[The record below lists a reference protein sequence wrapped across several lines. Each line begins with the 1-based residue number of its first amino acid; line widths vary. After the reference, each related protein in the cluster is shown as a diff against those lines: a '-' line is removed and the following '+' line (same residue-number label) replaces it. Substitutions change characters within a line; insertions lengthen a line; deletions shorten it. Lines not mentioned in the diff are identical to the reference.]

1 MRKPHYVLFFMNMFT
16 GMAYSI
22 IAPLFPGIATRHNIN
37 EDILGLLISIGA
49 FASFCAAP
57 FVPKLITKFG
67 RIDILYFATFGEATC
82 VVLYG
87 FFNYIPSYFSFILI
101 GFSIRIIHG
110 IFTGIVGILIYS
122 LVSCISSED
131 EIQLALGNMEVAWC
145 LGLSAGPLFASV
157 FYKIG
162 GFILPFLALG
172 SSLYISVYLTKIIS
186 FEEKINSED
195 EGEKNEN
202 EPSILKSIFHIS
214 IILNLLTVTIGIIVT
229 TFYFPCLTNH
239 LTQNY
244 NLSISVSSLFFVVG
258 MIFYM
263 LILQFLTKITKTLGM
278 HGTES
283 LGILMTFLGCLFI
296 YPVPP
301 LPQNILSILL
311 GLCLT
316 GGAGAPINVPALINL
331 SKDLKKY
338 DPNLDEFVAGDIA
351 STLYTIVND
360 MGDFI
365 GPVLGGFL
373 SSNYGFKNCCLI
385 IAVFIIFFWIIFT
398 LFFFKE
404 IKNEMKKPTEHDIQ
418 LIKEELDNKSILS
431 HDALNTTFVTNIN
444 DYFGKN
450 FSFVRRRHSF
460 IKKRPSRNPS
470 SRSLISSLTN

>member
-1 MRKPHYVLFFMNMFT
+1 MRKPQYVLFFMNIFT

-22 IAPLFPGIATRHNIN
+22 VAPLFPGIATKHGVN
-37 EDILGLLISIGA
+37 EDVLGLLISVGA

-57 FVPKLITKFG
+57 FVPKLISKFG
-67 RIDILYFATFGEATC
+67 RIDLLYFATFGEATC

-87 FFNYIPSYFSFILI
+87 FFNYIPSHHSFII
-101 GFSIRIIHG
+101 ISFTIRIIHG

-122 LVSCISSED
+122 IVSCISTED

-145 LGLSAGPLFASV
+145 LGLSAGPIFASV

-162 GFILPFLALG
+162 GYILPFLALG
-172 SSLYISVYLTKIIS
+172 GSLYISVYLTKIIS
-186 FEEKINSED
+186 AESVNKED
-195 EGEKNEN
+195 EGEKDEN
-202 EPSILKSIFHIS
+202 EFSVLKSIFHIS

-239 LTQNY
+239 LSQHF
-244 NLSISVSSLFFVVG
+244 NLSVSVSSLFFVVG

-263 LILQFLTKITKTLGM
+263 IILQFLSKITKKLGM

-283 LGILMTFLGCLFI
+283 LGILMTALGCLFI

-301 LPQNILSILL
+301 IPKHIISILL

-338 DPNLDEFVAGDIA
+338 DPNLDEFVASDIA

-373 SSNYGFKNCCLI
+373 SSNFGFKNCCLI
-385 IAVFIIFFWIIFT
+385 LSIFIFIFLIIFI

-404 IKNEMKKPTEHDIQ
+404 IREGITKPDFLDIN
-418 LIKEELDNKSILS
+418 LIKAEIDNRSVLS
-431 HDALNTTFVTNIN
+431 SEPLNTTFITNIN
-444 DYFGKN
+444 DFFGKN
-450 FSFVRRRHSF
+450 FSFIRRRHSF
-460 IKKRPSRNPS
+460 IKKRPSKEGS
-470 SRSLISSLTN
+470 SRSLYSYLTN

>member
-1 MRKPHYVLFFMNMFT
+1 MRKPQYVLFFMNIFT

-22 IAPLFPGIATRHNIN
+22 IAPLFPEIATKHGVD
-37 EDILGLLISIGA
+37 EEILGYLISICA
-49 FASFCAAP
+49 FSSFVFAP
-57 FVPKLITKFG
+57 FVPKLIKKYG
-67 RIDILYFATFGEATC
+67 RIELLYFATFGEATC
-82 VVLYG
+82 VMLYG
-87 FFNYIPSYFSFILI
+87 FFNYIPSFKSFII
-101 GFSIRIIHG
+101 ISFSVRIIHG
-110 IFTGIVGILIYS
+110 ICTGIVGILIYAI
-122 LVSCISSED
+122 VSCISTED

-162 GFILPFLALG
+162 GYILPFLALG
-172 SSLYISVYLTKIIS
+172 GSLYISVYLTKIIS
-186 FEEKINSED
+186 AESVNKED
-195 EGEKNEN
+195 EGEKDEN
-202 EPSILKSIFHIS
+202 EFSILKSIFHIS

-239 LTQNY
+239 LSQHF
-244 NLSISVSSLFFVVG
+244 NLSVSVSSLFFVVG

-263 LILQFLTKITKTLGM
+263 IILQLLSKITKKLGM

-283 LGILMTFLGCLFI
+283 LGILMTALGCLFI

-301 LPQNILSILL
+301 IPKNIISILL

-338 DPNLDEFVAGDIA
+338 DPNLDEFVASDIA

-373 SSNYGFKNCCLI
+373 SSNFGFKNCCLI
-385 IAVFIIFFWIIFT
+385 LSIFIFIFLIIFI

-404 IKNEMKKPTEHDIQ
+404 IREGITKPDFLDIN
-418 LIKEELDNKSILS
+418 LIKEEIDNRSVLS
-431 HDALNTTFVTNIN
+431 NEPLNTTFITNIN
-444 DYFGKN
+444 DFFGKN
-450 FSFVRRRHSF
+450 FSFIRRRHSF
-460 IKKRPSRNPS
+460 IKKRPSKERS
-470 SRSLISSLTN
+470 SRSLYSYLTN

>member
-1 MRKPHYVLFFMNMFT
+1 MRKPQYVLFFMNMFT

-22 IAPLFPGIATRHNIN
+22 IAPLFPGIATKHNVN

-49 FASFCAAP
+49 LASFCAAP
-57 FVPKLITKFG
+57 FVPKLISKFG
-67 RIDILYFATFGEATC
+67 RIDLLYFSTFGEATC
-82 VVLYG
+82 VILYG
-87 FFNYIPSYFSFILI
+87 FFNFIPSYYSFIII
-101 GFSIRIIHG
+101 GFSVRIIHG

-122 LVSCISSED
+122 LASCISSED
-131 EIQLALGNMEVAWC
+131 EIQMALGNMEVAWC

-157 FYKIG
+157 FYKLG
-162 GFILPFLALG
+162 GYILPFIALG
-172 SSLYISVYLTKIIS
+172 GSLYISVYLTKIIS
-186 FEEKINSED
+186 EEKINTED

-202 EPSILKSIFHIS
+202 EPSIFKSIFHIS
-214 IILNLLTVTIGIIVT
+214 IILNLFTVTIGIIVT

-244 NLSISVSSLFFVVG
+244 NLSISISSLFFVVG

-263 LILQFLTKITKTLGM
+263 FILQFLTKITKLLGM
-278 HGTES
+278 HGTS
-283 LGILMTFLGCLFI
+283 AFGILMTSLGCLFI

-301 LPQNILSILL
+301 IPQNILSILL

-338 DPNLDEFVAGDIA
+338 DPDLDEFVASDIA

-360 MGDFI
+360 LGDFI

-385 IAVFIIFFWIIFT
+385 LSIFIIIFLVIFI

-404 IKNEMKKPTEHDIQ
+404 IRDEMKRPALKDIN
-418 LIKEELDNKSILS
+418 LIREELDNRSILS
-431 HDALNTTFVTNIN
+431 NDEFNTTFITNIN

-460 IKKRPSRNPS
+460 IKKRPSGNSS
-470 SRSLISSLTN
+470 SRSLITSLTS

>member
-1 MRKPHYVLFFMNMFT
+1 MRKPQYVLFFMNMFT

-22 IAPLFPGIATRHNIN
+22 IAPLFPGIATKHNVN
-37 EDILGLLISIGA
+37 EDVLGLLISIGA
-49 FASFCAAP
+49 LASFCAAP
-57 FVPKLITKFG
+57 FVPKLISKFG
-67 RIDILYFATFGEATC
+67 RIDLLYFSTFGEATC
-82 VVLYG
+82 VILYG
-87 FFNYIPSYFSFILI
+87 FFNFIPSYYSFIII
-101 GFSIRIIHG
+101 GFSVRIIHG

-131 EIQLALGNMEVAWC
+131 EIQMALGNMEVAWC

-157 FYKIG
+157 FYKLG
-162 GFILPFLALG
+162 GYILPFIALG
-172 SSLYISVYLTKIIS
+172 GSLYISVYLTKIIS
-186 FEEKINSED
+186 EEKINSED

-244 NLSISVSSLFFVVG
+244 NLSISISSLFFVVG
-258 MIFYM
+258 MVFYM
-263 LILQFLTKITKTLGM
+263 FILQFLTKITKLLGM
-278 HGTES
+278 HGTS
-283 LGILMTFLGCLFI
+283 AFGILMTSLGCLFI

-301 LPQNILSILL
+301 IPQNILSILL

-338 DPNLDEFVAGDIA
+338 DPDLDEFVASDIA

-360 MGDFI
+360 LGDFI

-373 SSNYGFKNCCLI
+373 SSNYGFKKCCLI
-385 IAVFIIFFWIIFT
+385 LSIFIIIFLVIFI

-404 IKNEMKKPTEHDIQ
+404 IRDEMKRPALKDIN
-418 LIKEELDNKSILS
+418 LIREELDNRSILS
-431 HDALNTTFVTNIN
+431 NDEFNTTFITNIN

-460 IKKRPSRNPS
+460 IKKRPSGNSS
-470 SRSLISSLTN
+470 SRSLITSLTS

>member
-1 MRKPHYVLFFMNMFT
+1 MRKPQYVLFFMNMFT

-22 IAPLFPGIATRHNIN
+22 IAPLFPGIATKHNVN
-37 EDILGLLISIGA
+37 EDVLGLLISIGA
-49 FASFCAAP
+49 LASFCAAP
-57 FVPKLITKFG
+57 FVPKLISKFG
-67 RIDILYFATFGEATC
+67 RIDLLYFSTFGEATC
-82 VVLYG
+82 VILYG
-87 FFNYIPSYFSFILI
+87 FFNFIPSYYSFIII
-101 GFSIRIIHG
+101 GFSVRIIHG

-131 EIQLALGNMEVAWC
+131 EIQMALGNMEVAWC

-157 FYKIG
+157 FYKLG
-162 GFILPFLALG
+162 GYILPFIALG
-172 SSLYISVYLTKIIS
+172 GSLYISVYLTKIIS
-186 FEEKINSED
+186 EEKINSED

-202 EPSILKSIFHIS
+202 EPSILKNIFHIS

-244 NLSISVSSLFFVVG
+244 DLSISISSLFFVVG
-258 MIFYM
+258 MVFYM
-263 LILQFLTKITKTLGM
+263 FILQFLTKITKLLGM
-278 HGTES
+278 HGTS
-283 LGILMTFLGCLFI
+283 AFGIIMTSLGCLFI

-301 LPQNILSILL
+301 IPQNIISILF

-338 DPNLDEFVAGDIA
+338 DPNLDEFVASDIA

-360 MGDFI
+360 LGDFI

-385 IAVFIIFFWIIFT
+385 LSIFIIIFLVIFI

-404 IKNEMKKPTEHDIQ
+404 IRDQMKRPALKDIN
-418 LIKEELDNKSILS
+418 LIREELDNRSILS
-431 HDALNTTFVTNIN
+431 NDEFNTTFVTNIN

-460 IKKRPSRNPS
+460 IKKRPSGNSS
-470 SRSLISSLTN
+470 SRSLITSLTS

>member
-1 MRKPHYVLFFMNMFT
+1 MRKPQYVLFFMNMFT

-22 IAPLFPGIATRHNIN
+22 IAPLFPGIATKHNVN
-37 EDILGLLISIGA
+37 EDVLGLLISIGA
-49 FASFCAAP
+49 LASFCAAP
-57 FVPKLITKFG
+57 FVPKLISKFG
-67 RIDILYFATFGEATC
+67 RIDLLYFSTFGEATC
-82 VVLYG
+82 VILYG
-87 FFNYIPSYFSFILI
+87 FFNFIPSYYSFIII
-101 GFSIRIIHG
+101 GFSVRIIHG

-131 EIQLALGNMEVAWC
+131 EIQMALGNMEVAWC

-157 FYKIG
+157 FYKLG
-162 GFILPFLALG
+162 GYILPFIALG
-172 SSLYISVYLTKIIS
+172 GSLYISVYLTKIIS
-186 FEEKINSED
+186 EEKINSED

-202 EPSILKSIFHIS
+202 EPSILKNIFHIS

-239 LTQNY
+239 LTHNY
-244 NLSISVSSLFFVVG
+244 DLSISISSLFFVVG
-258 MIFYM
+258 MVFYM
-263 LILQFLTKITKTLGM
+263 FILQFLTKITKLLGM
-278 HGTES
+278 HGTS
-283 LGILMTFLGCLFI
+283 AFGIIMTSLGCLFI

-301 LPQNILSILL
+301 IPQNIISILF

-338 DPNLDEFVAGDIA
+338 DPNLDEFVASDIA

-360 MGDFI
+360 LGDFI

-385 IAVFIIFFWIIFT
+385 LSIFIIIFLVIFI

-404 IKNEMKKPTEHDIQ
+404 IRDQMKRPALKDIN
-418 LIKEELDNKSILS
+418 LIREELDNRSILS
-431 HDALNTTFVTNIN
+431 NDEFNTTFVTNIN

-460 IKKRPSRNPS
+460 IKKRPSGNSS
-470 SRSLISSLTN
+470 SRSLITSLTS

>member
-1 MRKPHYVLFFMNMFT
+1 MRKPQYVLFFMNMFT

-22 IAPLFPGIATRHNIN
+22 IAPLFPGIATKHNVN
-37 EDILGLLISIGA
+37 EDVLGLLISIGA
-49 FASFCAAP
+49 LASFCAAP
-57 FVPKLITKFG
+57 FVPKLISKFG
-67 RIDILYFATFGEATC
+67 RIDLLYFSTFGEATC
-82 VVLYG
+82 VILYG
-87 FFNYIPSYFSFILI
+87 FFNFIPSYYSFIII
-101 GFSIRIIHG
+101 GFSVRIIHG

-131 EIQLALGNMEVAWC
+131 EIQMALGNMEVAWC

-157 FYKIG
+157 FYKLG
-162 GFILPFLALG
+162 GYILPFIALG
-172 SSLYISVYLTKIIS
+172 GSLYISVYLTKIIS
-186 FEEKINSED
+186 EEKINTED

-202 EPSILKSIFHIS
+202 EPSIFKSIFHIS
-214 IILNLLTVTIGIIVT
+214 IILNLFSVTIGIIVT

-244 NLSISVSSLFFVVG
+244 NLSISISSLFFVVG

-263 LILQFLTKITKTLGM
+263 FILQFLTKITKLLGM
-278 HGTES
+278 HGTS
-283 LGILMTFLGCLFI
+283 AFGILMTSLGCLFI

-301 LPQNILSILL
+301 IPQNILSILL

-338 DPNLDEFVAGDIA
+338 DPDLDEFVASDIA
-351 STLYTIVND
+351 STLYTIVNEL
-360 MGDFI
+360 GDFI

-373 SSNYGFKNCCLI
+373 SSNYGFKKCCLI
-385 IAVFIIFFWIIFT
+385 LSIFIIIFLVIFI

-404 IKNEMKKPTEHDIQ
+404 IRDEMKRPALKDIN
-418 LIKEELDNKSILS
+418 LIREELDNRSILS
-431 HDALNTTFVTNIN
+431 NDEFNTTFVTNIN

-460 IKKRPSRNPS
+460 IKKRPSGNSS
-470 SRSLISSLTN
+470 SRSLITSLTS

>member
-1 MRKPHYVLFFMNMFT
+1 MRKPQYVLFFMNMFT

-22 IAPLFPGIATRHNIN
+22 IAPLFPGIATKHNVN
-37 EDILGLLISIGA
+37 EDVLGLLISIGA
-49 FASFCAAP
+49 LASFCAAP
-57 FVPKLITKFG
+57 FVPKLISKFG
-67 RIDILYFATFGEATC
+67 RIDLLYFSTFGEATC
-82 VVLYG
+82 VILYG
-87 FFNYIPSYFSFILI
+87 FFNFIPSYYSFIII
-101 GFSIRIIHG
+101 GFSVRIIHG

-131 EIQLALGNMEVAWC
+131 EIQMALGNMEVAWC

-157 FYKIG
+157 FYKLG
-162 GFILPFLALG
+162 GYILPFVALG
-172 SSLYISVYLTKIIS
+172 GSLYISVYLTKIIS
-186 FEEKINSED
+186 EEKINTED

-202 EPSILKSIFHIS
+202 EPSIFKSIFHIS
-214 IILNLLTVTIGIIVT
+214 IILNLFTVTIGIIVT

-244 NLSISVSSLFFVVG
+244 NLSISISSLFFVVG
-258 MIFYM
+258 MVFYM
-263 LILQFLTKITKTLGM
+263 FILQFLTKITKLLGM
-278 HGTES
+278 HGTS
-283 LGILMTFLGCLFI
+283 AFGILMTSLGCLFI

-301 LPQNILSILL
+301 IPQNIISILL

-338 DPNLDEFVAGDIA
+338 DPDLDEFVASDIA

-360 MGDFI
+360 LGDFI

-373 SSNYGFKNCCLI
+373 SSNYGFKKCCLI
-385 IAVFIIFFWIIFT
+385 LSIFIIIFLVIFI

-404 IKNEMKKPTEHDIQ
+404 IRDEMKRPALKDIN
-418 LIKEELDNKSILS
+418 LIREELDNRSILS
-431 HDALNTTFVTNIN
+431 NDEFNTTFVTNIN

-450 FSFVRRRHSF
+450 FSFVRRKHSF
-460 IKKRPSRNPS
+460 IKKRPSRS
-470 SRSLISSLTN
+470 SSTRSLITSLTS

>member
-1 MRKPHYVLFFMNMFT
+1 MRKPQYVLFFMNMFT

-22 IAPLFPGIATRHNIN
+22 IAPLFPGIATKHNVN
-37 EDILGLLISIGA
+37 EDVLGLLISIGA
-49 FASFCAAP
+49 LASFCAAP
-57 FVPKLITKFG
+57 FVPKLISKFG
-67 RIDILYFATFGEATC
+67 RIDLLYFSTFGEATC
-82 VVLYG
+82 VILYG
-87 FFNYIPSYFSFILI
+87 FFNFIPSYYSFIII
-101 GFSIRIIHG
+101 GFSVRIIHG

-131 EIQLALGNMEVAWC
+131 EIQMALGNMEVAWC

-157 FYKIG
+157 FYKLG
-162 GFILPFLALG
+162 GYILPFIALG
-172 SSLYISVYLTKIIS
+172 GSLYISVYLTKIIS
-186 FEEKINSED
+186 EEKINTED

-202 EPSILKSIFHIS
+202 EPSIFKSIFHIS
-214 IILNLLTVTIGIIVT
+214 IILNLFTVTIGIIVT

-244 NLSISVSSLFFVVG
+244 NLSISISSLFFVVG
-258 MIFYM
+258 MVFYM
-263 LILQFLTKITKTLGM
+263 FILQFLTKITKLLGM
-278 HGTES
+278 HGTS
-283 LGILMTFLGCLFI
+283 AFGILMTSLGCLFI

-301 LPQNILSILL
+301 IPQNILSILL

-338 DPNLDEFVAGDIA
+338 DPDLDEFVASDIA

-360 MGDFI
+360 LGDFI

-373 SSNYGFKNCCLI
+373 SSNYGFKKCCLI
-385 IAVFIIFFWIIFT
+385 LSIFIIIFLVIFI

-404 IKNEMKKPTEHDIQ
+404 IRDEMKRPALKDIN
-418 LIKEELDNKSILS
+418 LIREELDNRSILS
-431 HDALNTTFVTNIN
+431 NDEFNTTFVTNIN

-460 IKKRPSRNPS
+460 IKKRPSGNSS
-470 SRSLISSLTN
+470 SRSLITSLTS

>member
-1 MRKPHYVLFFMNMFT
+1 MRKPQYVLFFMNMFT

-22 IAPLFPGIATRHNIN
+22 IAPLFPGIATKHNVN
-37 EDILGLLISIGA
+37 EDVLGLLISIGA
-49 FASFCAAP
+49 LASFCAAP
-57 FVPKLITKFG
+57 FVPKLISKFG
-67 RIDILYFATFGEATC
+67 RIDLLYFSTFGEATC
-82 VVLYG
+82 VILYG
-87 FFNYIPSYFSFILI
+87 FFNFIPSYYSFIII
-101 GFSIRIIHG
+101 GFSVRIIHG

-122 LVSCISSED
+122 LVSCISTED
-131 EIQLALGNMEVAWC
+131 EIQMALGNMEVAWC

-157 FYKIG
+157 FYKLG
-162 GFILPFLALG
+162 GYILPFIALG
-172 SSLYISVYLTKIIS
+172 GSLYISVYLTKIIS
-186 FEEKINSED
+186 EEQINSED

-214 IILNLLTVTIGIIVT
+214 IILNLFTVTIGIIVT

-244 NLSISVSSLFFVVG
+244 NLSISISSLFFVVG
-258 MIFYM
+258 MVFYM
-263 LILQFLTKITKTLGM
+263 FILQFLTKITKLLGM
-278 HGTES
+278 HGTS
-283 LGILMTFLGCLFI
+283 AFGILMTSLGCLFI

-301 LPQNILSILL
+301 IPQNIVSILL

-338 DPNLDEFVAGDIA
+338 DPDLDEFVANDIA

-360 MGDFI
+360 LGDFI

-385 IAVFIIFFWIIFT
+385 LSIFIIIFLVIFI

-404 IKNEMKKPTEHDIQ
+404 IRDEMKRPALKDIN
-418 LIKEELDNKSILS
+418 LIREELDNRSILS
-431 HDALNTTFVTNIN
+431 NDELNTTFVTNIN

-460 IKKRPSRNPS
+460 IKKRPSGNSS
-470 SRSLISSLTN
+470 SRSLITSLTS

>member
-1 MRKPHYVLFFMNMFT
+1 MRKPQYVLFFMNMFT

-22 IAPLFPGIATRHNIN
+22 IAPLFPGIATKHNVN
-37 EDILGLLISIGA
+37 EDVLGLLISIGA
-49 FASFCAAP
+49 LASFSAAP
-57 FVPKLITKFG
+57 FVPKLISKFG
-67 RIDILYFATFGEATC
+67 RIDLLYFSTFGEATC
-82 VVLYG
+82 VILYG
-87 FFNYIPSYFSFILI
+87 FFNFIPSYYSFIII

-131 EIQLALGNMEVAWC
+131 EIQMALGNMEVAWC

-157 FYKIG
+157 FYKLG
-162 GFILPFLALG
+162 GYILPFIALG
-172 SSLYISVYLTKIIS
+172 GSLYISVYLTKIIS
-186 FEEKINSED
+186 EEKINTED

-202 EPSILKSIFHIS
+202 EPSIFKSIFHIS
-214 IILNLLTVTIGIIVT
+214 IILNLFTVTIGIIVT

-244 NLSISVSSLFFVVG
+244 NLSISISSLFFVVG
-258 MIFYM
+258 MVFYM
-263 LILQFLTKITKTLGM
+263 FILQFLTKITKLLGM
-278 HGTES
+278 HGTS
-283 LGILMTFLGCLFI
+283 AFGILMTSLGCLFI

-301 LPQNILSILL
+301 IPQNILSILL

-338 DPNLDEFVAGDIA
+338 DPDLDEFVASDIA

-360 MGDFI
+360 LGDFI

-373 SSNYGFKNCCLI
+373 SSNYGFKKCCLI
-385 IAVFIIFFWIIFT
+385 LSIFIIIFLVIFI

-404 IKNEMKKPTEHDIQ
+404 IRDEMKRPALKDIN
-418 LIKEELDNKSILS
+418 LIREELDNRSILS
-431 HDALNTTFVTNIN
+431 NDEFNTTFVTNIN
-444 DYFGKN
+444 DYLGKN

-460 IKKRPSRNPS
+460 IKKRPSGNSS
-470 SRSLISSLTN
+470 SRSLITSLTS